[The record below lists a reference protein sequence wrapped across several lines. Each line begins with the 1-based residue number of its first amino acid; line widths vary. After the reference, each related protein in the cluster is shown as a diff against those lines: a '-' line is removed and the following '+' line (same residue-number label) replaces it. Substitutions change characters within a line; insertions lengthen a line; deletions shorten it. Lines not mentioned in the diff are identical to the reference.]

1 MVDMSIEM
9 TVSQARSRLGDVL
22 DTARMRRQ
30 PVFLTRHGKRV
41 GVIQGI
47 EQWDQSAVPA
57 PTRAEV
63 QQQIDAIVQLANSLI
78 DPDIPPLL
86 DATAFY
92 ETRKPHT

>member
-1 MVDMSIEM
+1 MTIEM
-9 TVSQARSRLGDVL
+9 PVSQARSRLGDVL

-47 EQWDQSAVPA
+47 EQWDQRAEPA
-57 PTRAEV
+57 PTRAEI
-63 QQQIDAIVQLANSLI
+63 QQQINAIVQLTDDLI
-78 DPDIPPLL
+78 DPGIPPLL

-92 ETRKPHT
+92 ETREPHV

>member
-1 MVDMSIEM
+1 MTIEM
-9 TVSQARSRLGDVL
+9 PVSQARSRLGDVL

-47 EQWDQSAVPA
+47 EQWDRLAEPVA
-57 PTRAEV
+57 TRAEV
-63 QQQIDAIVQLANSLI
+63 QHQIDAIVQLADDLI

-92 ETRKPHT
+92 ETREPHA

>member
-1 MVDMSIEM
+1 MTIEM

-47 EQWDQSAVPA
+47 EQWDRIAEVA

-63 QQQIDAIVQLANSLI
+63 QQQIDAIVQLANGLI

-92 ETRKPHT
+92 ETREPHV